1 MASSSK
7 RGRGQP
13 TKLTKEVQERIVS
26 QIRIGGYLRY
36 AVEAGGVGYT
46 TFQNWLQRGEKYE
59 AGEGPERDRVY
70 YDFAMEVKK
79 AQAQDA
85 LRMQSIVTRA
95 AVGGDWKAASWNL
108 EKKYPSEYG
117 SRAQGGAAI
126 TIRGGGSSGGGSG
139 TDDAVARVEFYLPD
153 NGRRPDEPG
162 AQSNGNGNG
171 KGH

>member
-1 MASSSK
+1 MASK

-26 QIRIGGYLRY
+26 QIRIGGFLRY
-36 AVEAGGVGYT
+36 AVEAGGIGYT

-59 AGEGPERDRVY
+59 AGDGPERDRPY
-70 YDFAMEVKK
+70 FDFATAVRQ

-85 LRMQSIVTRA
+85 LRMQSIITRA
-95 AVGGDWKAASWNL
+95 AVGGDWKAASWSL
-108 EKKYPSEYG
+108 EKKYPHAYG
-117 SRAQGGAAI
+117 QQPQGGASI
-126 TIRGGGSSGGGSG
+126 TIRGGGSSGSSGG
-139 TDDAVARVEFYLPD
+139 TDDSVARVEFYLPD

-171 KGH
+171 HI